1 MKDYYEIFLELFN
14 IKHPK
19 IVLPLL
25 FTMITGSIAY
35 DTKTFYDVFKYY
47 PTTDNQFHKIDGGWL
62 YVNSPAKKV
71 DLKEQTVSYS
81 LSDNHFRIDLGYPKS
96 LFLGK
101 IDIPANS
108 ILGCSTNGSTFILK
122 ETQKKMRIN
131 NIDLREWC
139 WQNKIAVFNGEEIG
153 DWFYNNKPLPN
164 PKSISDRLSLK
175 ESYYHEI
182 GQRCSR

>member
-25 FTMITGSIAY
+25 FIVITGFIAY
-35 DTKTFYDVFKYY
+35 DTKTFHDVFKYY

-62 YVNSPAKKV
+62 YVDSPAKKV
-71 DLKEQTVSYS
+71 DLKDQTVSYA
-81 LSDNHFRIDLGYPKS
+81 LSDTHLRIDLGYPKS

-101 IDIPANS
+101 VDIPASS
-108 ILGCSTNGSTFILK
+108 ILGCSGSGSTFVLK
-122 ETQKKMRIN
+122 ETEKKMSIN

-139 WQNKIAVFNGEEIG
+139 WQNKIAVFNGDEIG
-153 DWFYNNKPLPN
+153 DWFDNNKPLPT
-164 PKSISDRLSLK
+164 PQSISDRLFSK
-175 ESYYHEI
+175 EIYYREFD
-182 GQRCSR
+182 RKCLN